1 MFSRHRIL
9 RDGRCYLDTILD
21 VMAAGG
27 THNPNIPEWLRT
39 SSSSLSSLTRWR
51 HIKKEL
57 LENKNRK
64 RTQNDF
70 SAMVF
75 SGKSAQFCKM
85 NLNMVIFLK
94 QQDKNIGPVRYVG
107 LCEWCS
113 FQICTDSVQAWLW
126 VLESNTKGPK
136 PSVLSSSIICE
147 GAKSTDCPPGLLTS
161 DGDGP
166 VKKAIKALWA

>member
-1 MFSRHRIL
+1 MFYRHRIL

-21 VMAAGG
+21 VMAAG
-27 THNPNIPEWLRT
+27 THNPNIPDWLRT

-51 HIKKEL
+51 HIKKLL

-64 RTQNDF
+64 RTQN
-70 SAMVF
+70 VF
-75 SGKSAQFCKM
+75 SGISAQFCYM

-94 QQDKNIGPVRYVG
+94 QQDKNIGQICRTLWMMIVP
-107 LCEWCS
+107 
-113 FQICTDSVQAWLW
+113 ICTDSVQAWLW
-126 VLESNTKGPK
+126 VLKSNTTGPK
-136 PSVLSSSIICE
+136 PSVLLSSIICD
-147 GAKSTDCPPGLLTS
+147 GAKSTDGPPGLLTS